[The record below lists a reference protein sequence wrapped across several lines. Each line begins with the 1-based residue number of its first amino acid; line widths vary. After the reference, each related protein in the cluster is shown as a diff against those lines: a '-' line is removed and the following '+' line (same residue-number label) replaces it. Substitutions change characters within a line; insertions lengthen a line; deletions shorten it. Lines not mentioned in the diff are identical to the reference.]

1 MASKKFSKHFVQTR
15 ASLWDVIS
23 FFSFID
29 DSFIVVF
36 CQFDTD
42 STTQSFVY
50 IFLFLLCRF
59 WLSLICCV
67 LSVVCITAVNTVIQ
81 YMPLV
86 FLMEAE
92 KTQGDVCFIFH
103 FYQIDFKVKLK
114 DQSNKFINYTLVD
127 ELFHSP
133 VIYPKNKDNNV
144 LRVLN
149 IVFFY
154 VGSSNSSSSRVQ
166 ILCLFVIFYSL

>member
-1 MASKKFSKHFVQTR
+1 MKVFRNRLVLTRELRRREMPSRNSMPRCVVLLIITTKVLLLHFWRELSIRCLFESKWVWNEDWQDEWSLLIMASKKFSKHFVQTR

-103 FYQIDFKVKLK
+103 FY
-114 DQSNKFINYTLVD
+114 
-127 ELFHSP
+127 
-133 VIYPKNKDNNV
+133 
-144 LRVLN
+144 
-149 IVFFY
+149 
-154 VGSSNSSSSRVQ
+154 
-166 ILCLFVIFYSL
+166 